1 LYQIIGSKK
10 IGNVAFFVRSEEEHH
25 CPVCEEE
32 LQGIGS
38 RRRKGR
44 KATGEQVTYGI
55 RRLRCVGCRR
65 IHHELPDLL
74 VPYKHYEAA
83 VLESVATPGAMLD
96 VAADESTLYR
106 WRLWFAQMAAYWIGG
121 LQAIAHRFKLPVE
134 GSSGL
139 PTSSLLG
146 IGHFVGK
153 GPGWMGRL
161 VRPLVH
167 AQLWVHTRFAF
178 LSARP

>member
-1 LYQIIGSKK
+1 
-10 IGNVAFFVRSEEEHH
+10 
-25 CPVCEEE
+25 
-32 LQGIGS
+32 
-38 RRRKGR
+38 
-44 KATGEQVTYGI
+44 VTYGI

-106 WRLWFAQMAAYWIGG
+106 WRLWLAQMAAYWMGG

-134 GSSGL
+134 GPSGL

-146 IGHFVGK
+146 IGRFVGM
-153 GPGWMGRL
+153 GSGWMGRL

-178 LSARP
+178 LSASP

>member
-1 LYQIIGSKK
+1 M
-10 IGNVAFFVRSEEEHH
+10 FFVRSEEAHH

-32 LQGIGS
+32 LLGIGS

-74 VPYKHYEAA
+74 VPYKHYEAVA
-83 VLESVATPGAMLD
+83 MESVISPGTMLD

-106 WRLWFAQMAAYWIGG
+106 WRLWFAQMAVYWIGG
-121 LQAIAHRFKLPVE
+121 LQAIAYRFKLPVE
-134 GSSGL
+134 DPSGSS
-139 PTSSLLG
+139 PSSLLG
-146 IGHFVGK
+146 IGRFVGN
-153 GPGWMGRL
+153 GSGWMGRL

-178 LSARP
+178 LSASP